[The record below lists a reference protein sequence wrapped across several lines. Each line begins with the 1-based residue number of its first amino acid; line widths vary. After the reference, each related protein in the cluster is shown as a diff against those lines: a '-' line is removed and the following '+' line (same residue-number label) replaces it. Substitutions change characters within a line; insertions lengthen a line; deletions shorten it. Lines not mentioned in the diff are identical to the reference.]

1 MQAVNEAIYQ
11 LYYITGKSDK
21 ESVMRVMALKPQGY
35 LLKSMTKEQILE
47 TIDKFFETSKWENL
61 MF

>member
-1 MQAVNEAIYQ
+1 MKAVNEAIYQ

-35 LLKSMTKEQILE
+35 LLKSMTKEQILG
-47 TIDKFFETSKWENL
+47 TIDKYFETKRWKNL

>member
-35 LLKSMTKEQILE
+35 LLKSMTKEQISG